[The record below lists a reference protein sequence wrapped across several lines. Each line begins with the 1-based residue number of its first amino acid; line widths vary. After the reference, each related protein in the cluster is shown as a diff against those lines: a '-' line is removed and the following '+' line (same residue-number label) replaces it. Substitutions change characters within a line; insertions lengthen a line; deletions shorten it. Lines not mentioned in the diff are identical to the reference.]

1 MSKIKC
7 ACGKLF
13 KPRKHF
19 YEAIEKFCS
28 IKCQTKYSWYGR
40 HAWLYNKQDLKQKRA
55 KHNLYKPKLV
65 LEEYQ

>member
-7 ACGKLF
+7 ACGRTFTPKQYC
-13 KPRKHF
+13 

-28 IKCQTKYSWYGR
+28 TKCQSRYSWYGR
-40 HAWLYNKQDLKQKRA
+40 HAWLYNKEDLKQKRV
-55 KHNLYKPKLV
+55 KHNLYKPILT